1 VLRALKHQLRP
12 GGQTAFLTIHVAPGL
27 SAAAR
32 RRAARE
38 GPRAVAARSDHLNML
53 RNAGYVDAVEIDA
66 TATFLHTA
74 RAWLQESERLGD
86 ELAPLEPHGAFAE
99 RQAERSRMIAAMEDG
114 LLLRS
119 LYSARRR

>member
-1 VLRALKHQLRP
+1 MLRALEHQLRP
-12 GGQTAFLTIHVAPGL
+12 GGHTAFLTIHVAPGL
-27 SAAAR
+27 PAAAR
-32 RRAARE
+32 LRAARE
-38 GPRAVAARSDHLNML
+38 GPRAVATGSDHLTLL
-53 RNAGYVDAVEIDA
+53 RNAGYVDAIEIDA

-86 ELAPLEPHGAFAE
+86 ELAPLEPPGAFAE
-99 RQAERSRMIAAMEDG
+99 RQAERSKMIAAMEDG

>member
-12 GGQTAFLTIHVAPGL
+12 GGRTAFLTIHVAPGL
-27 SAAAR
+27 PAAAR

-38 GPRAVAARSDHLNML
+38 GPRAVATRSDHLTML
-53 RNAGYVDAVEIDA
+53 RNAGYVDAIEIDV
-66 TATFLHTA
+66 TAALLRTA
-74 RAWLQESERLGD
+74 SAWLQESARLGD
-86 ELAPLEPHGAFAE
+86 ELAPLEPPGVFAE
-99 RQAERSRMIAAMEDG
+99 RQSERKRMITAIEDG